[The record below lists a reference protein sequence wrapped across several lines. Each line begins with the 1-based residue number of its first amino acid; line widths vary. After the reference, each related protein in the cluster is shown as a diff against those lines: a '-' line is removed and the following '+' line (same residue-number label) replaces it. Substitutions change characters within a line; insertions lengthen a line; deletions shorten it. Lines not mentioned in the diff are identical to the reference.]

1 MKGITHEDIR
11 AHRERGPWRAL
22 EGLASTLVRDA
33 SHRAG
38 RDLKPLLGGGTRLM
52 LALEHRV
59 SDDIDL
65 FIRDPQW
72 INYLSPRLND
82 LLDDRLRNYDE
93 AAGSLKLHFDE
104 GEIDFVV
111 AMSLLD
117 LPEEH
122 ETDSVFALEPIAE
135 VLAKKLFYRGWALTA
150 RDLYDWWAVEV
161 MRPGLLPVGAI
172 ATLLAGRLPQIE
184 DALERL
190 RRGKAAQQAWQD
202 VRAPTKPAIDEAI
215 GWGLREIGRYRSEA
229 ANSDARA

>member
-1 MKGITHEDIR
+1 MTAVTQEDVR

-22 EGLASTLVRDA
+22 EAVALALVRDA
-33 SHRAG
+33 SARAG
-38 RDLKPLLGGGTRLM
+38 QDLKPLLGGGTRLM
-52 LALEHRV
+52 LALGHRI

-72 INYLSPRLND
+72 IGYLSPRSND
-82 LLDDRLRNYDE
+82 FFDDRLRNHDE

-111 AMSLLD
+111 AMSLLG

-122 ETDSVFALEPIAE
+122 EPDVAFALEPIAE

-150 RDLYDWWAVEV
+150 RDLYDWWAIEE
-161 MRPGLLPVGAI
+161 MRPGLLPVASI
-172 ATLLAGRLPQIE
+172 AALLSGRLQEIE

-190 RRGKAAQQAWQD
+190 RRARTAQQAWHG
-202 VRAPTKPAIDEAI
+202 VRAPTKPALDEAI
-215 GWGLREIGRYRSEA
+215 GWGLRQIGRYRSEA
-229 ANSDARA
+229 PASDGRS